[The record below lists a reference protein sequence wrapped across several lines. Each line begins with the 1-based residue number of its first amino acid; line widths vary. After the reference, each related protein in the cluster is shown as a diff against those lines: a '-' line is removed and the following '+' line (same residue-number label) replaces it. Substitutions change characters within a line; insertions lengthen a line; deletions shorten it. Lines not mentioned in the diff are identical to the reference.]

1 MKKMYVMMCMLAVF
15 AFSAVCFAAYHHEG
29 EKDADKFLQ
38 VYPDKAG
45 TKLDHC
51 ALCHSSGKYEKS
63 EGSFVSLGS
72 CQWCHYSYGYDG
84 SGNILD
90 TMNAYGKAYH
100 DNGRNAAAI
109 SAIETADSDGDGF
122 ANKAEIDAN
131 TFPGNSEDDPSKK
144 TAPFRVYT
152 KAQLEAMP
160 QHTQFLLM
168 NTSKSGD
175 FYAEYSGVAVEDLL
189 LDAGISDSAT
199 GITVYAPDG
208 WAQYHPLKYDA
219 APEMYHVFG
228 AYPEAS
234 YQYDPEAESWCDY
247 SAASCKGRKHNDII
261 AVSGGLKMLLAYKRD
276 GAYLDAGVLSASN
289 KLDGEG
295 PYRVVVP
302 QKTPGP
308 PDQASNAANQN
319 VKWPYNNEWDHN
331 AGACTRSA
339 TIIKVEPLPEGTTD
353 IDTLEAAWNYVD
365 QGKIIVYGA
374 IADSKSGGG
383 YLAADGLWIK
393 AVIHSEEKGDINA
406 VWKKGGED
414 VTEAGDRAIWGHF
427 YASPYQVT
435 WGSSQ
440 NPDVFVKIWLDHSGR
455 IDVNFFHVSVPDIE
469 VYSVYPYNNNEGD
482 AKNGTVTLKDRYLA
496 YKYQKKR

>member
-1 MKKMYVMMCMLAVF
+1 MCMLAVF

-295 PYRVVVP
+295 PYRVVRLRKRRDRRIRQAMRQIRMSNGPTIMNGIIMPAPVP
-302 QKTPGP
+302 VLRPLSRLSRCRKVP
-308 PDQASNAANQN
+308 PILILWRRHGTMWIREKSLFTGLSRTAKAA
-319 VKWPYNNEWDHN
+319 
-331 AGACTRSA
+331 
-339 TIIKVEPLPEGTTD
+339 
-353 IDTLEAAWNYVD
+353 
-365 QGKIIVYGA
+365 
-374 IADSKSGGG
+374 
-383 YLAADGLWIK
+383 
-393 AVIHSEEKGDINA
+393 AVI
-406 VWKKGGED
+406 WQQ
-414 VTEAGDRAIWGHF
+414 T
-427 YASPYQVT
+427 
-435 WGSSQ
+435 
-440 NPDVFVKIWLDHSGR
+440 VFG
-455 IDVNFFHVSVPDIE
+455 
-469 VYSVYPYNNNEGD
+469 
-482 AKNGTVTLKDRYLA
+482 LKR
-496 YKYQKKR
+496 